1 LGPILFNVFVN
12 DLDAGLEGI
21 PSTFA
26 DNSKLGGAADS
37 LEGREALQRD
47 LEKLKSC
54 AITNCMEFSK
64 SSAGFCTWDGAALSI
79 YRLRTK
85 TLKISPTERDLG
97 VLPNCK
103 LNASQQCALTA
114 QRANCALGY
123 HRPSTTTMSGRG
135 CPLHRL
141 TSGSECGFGRY
152 SIRRT

>member
-1 LGPILFNVFVN
+1 MFLSMTWMQ
-12 DLDAGLEGI
+12 DLKVYQVHLQTTLNWEELLT
-21 PSTFA
+21 PS
-26 DNSKLGGAADS
+26 
-37 LEGREALQRD
+37 RALQRD
-47 LEKLKSC
+47 LEKLESC

-64 SSAGFCTWDGAALSI
+64 SSAGFCTWDGAALGI

-141 TSGSECGFGRY
+141 TSGSECGFGWY